1 MRGDD
6 LYLVDII
13 EAGEAIKRM
22 VKDVPVER
30 FVADEVLVSAVEMKL
45 VIIAE
50 ALGSLSDQSR
60 SSLTDVPVREVRAL
74 RNRIVHGYFSVDE
87 GLIYDVASGDVP
99 SLVSQA
105 EELLQ
110 RDFPVTFKRLEE
122 HRGPLDRW

>member
-1 MRGDD
+1 MRSDD

-13 EAGEAIKRM
+13 EAGEAIARM
-22 VKDVPVER
+22 VSNVPVER

-60 SSLTDVPVREVRAL
+60 SSMLEVPVREVRGL

-87 GLIYDVASGDVP
+87 SMIYEVAVGDVP
-99 SLVSQA
+99 PLVSQA
-105 EELLQ
+105 ERSLQ
-110 RDFPVTFKRLEE
+110 RSFPVTFARLEE
-122 HRGPLDRW
+122 RRAQRDG

>member
-105 EELLQ
+105 EESLQ
-110 RDFPVTFKRLEE
+110 RDFPVTFQRLQE
-122 HRGPLDRW
+122 RRTARAG

>member
-110 RDFPVTFKRLEE
+110 RDFPVTFQRLQE
-122 HRGPLDRW
+122 RRTARAG